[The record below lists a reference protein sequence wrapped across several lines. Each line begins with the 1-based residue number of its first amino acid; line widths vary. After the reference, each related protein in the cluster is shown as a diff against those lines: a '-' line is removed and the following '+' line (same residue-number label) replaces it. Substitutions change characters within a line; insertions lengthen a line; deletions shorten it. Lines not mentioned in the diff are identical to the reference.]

1 MNNDQ
6 PAGPPTHTVYYSGH
20 HFQVAQEQAARI
32 IEAAFAAAHNGT
44 TTVMGIPAADT
55 GNGHTVFRYISIG
68 AATPILVEGPAL
80 PTSSG
85 G

>member
-1 MNNDQ
+1 MADHQ

-32 IEAAFAAAHNGT
+32 VEAANAAARNGT
-44 TTVMGIPAADT
+44 TAVMGIPAADT
-55 GNGHTVFRYISIG
+55 GNGHTVFRYFSIG
-68 AATPILVEGPAL
+68 PATSILVEGPDL
-80 PTSSG
+80 RTSSG